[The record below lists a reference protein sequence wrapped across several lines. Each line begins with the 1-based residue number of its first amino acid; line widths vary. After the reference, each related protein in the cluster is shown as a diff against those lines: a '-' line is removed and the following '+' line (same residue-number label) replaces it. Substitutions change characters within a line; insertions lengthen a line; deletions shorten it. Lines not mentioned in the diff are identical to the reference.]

1 MFFNDI
7 TGGRGGKQFLHID
20 DLDSLTT
27 VAALGGNGSAALKCW
42 LALTHRARV
51 ARSREVELTTFLC
64 GQFGIHSRKAKE
76 SGLRRWEMLGA
87 IKVHRQNGKNPR
99 VTIIADLGACRRR
112 AKLTRNQVE
121 RIEGEFCNVAI
132 FNEGQDYAAR
142 ATRETDR
149 KRLAQASQSGEPLDL
164 ELVDYGSGWL
174 VKKIKRP
181 SEEWQKAQIEVLQPA
196 PAAASVR
203 PAPRRVTRAD
213 AVGPP
218 SPGTSNH

>member
-7 TGGRGGKQFLHID
+7 TGGRGAKHFLHI
-20 DLDSLTT
+20 DLDSLTMPST
-27 VAALGGNGSAALKCW
+27 LSGNGSAALKCW
-42 LALTHRARV
+42 LAITWQARV
-51 ARSREVELTTFLC
+51 EGKREVTLTNALC
-64 GQFGIHSRKAKE
+64 RRFGIHGRKAKE
-76 SGLRRWEMLGA
+76 SGLRHWEMLGLF
-87 IKVHRQNGKNPR
+87 KVHRQTGKNPR
-99 VTIIADLGACRRR
+99 VTIIADLGGCRRR

-121 RIEGEFCNVAI
+121 HMEGEFGNVAI

-149 KRLAQASQSGEPLDL
+149 KRLAQASQSGEPLDI

-174 VKKIKRP
+174 VEKIKRP

-203 PAPRRVTRAD
+203 PPPRRVTHAD
-213 AVGPP
+213 AVWPP
-218 SPGTSNH
+218 EPLNQ